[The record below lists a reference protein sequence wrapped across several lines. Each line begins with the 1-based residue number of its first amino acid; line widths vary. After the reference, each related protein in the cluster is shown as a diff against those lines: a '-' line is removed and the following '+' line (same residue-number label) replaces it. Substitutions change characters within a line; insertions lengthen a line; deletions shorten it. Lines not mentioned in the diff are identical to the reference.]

1 MKTFTHKSSLRRLL
15 LILAAGCL
23 GALVVFAFGRYVEQ
37 IDDTYGAIP
46 VSWGFK
52 AQSREVQGFF
62 KKGQEMTMPSGNIT
76 SALPVAMREPATTET
91 AIFALG

>member
-1 MKTFTHKSSLRRLL
+1 MKTFTHKPSLRRLL

-23 GALVVFAFGRYVEQ
+23 GAVVVFAFGRYVEQ
-37 IDDTYGAIP
+37 IDDTYGASP

-52 AQSREVQGFF
+52 AQSREVQVFF
-62 KKGQEMTMPSGNIT
+62 KRGQEMTAPSGNIT
-76 SALPVAMREPATTET
+76 SALPVTMREPVATES